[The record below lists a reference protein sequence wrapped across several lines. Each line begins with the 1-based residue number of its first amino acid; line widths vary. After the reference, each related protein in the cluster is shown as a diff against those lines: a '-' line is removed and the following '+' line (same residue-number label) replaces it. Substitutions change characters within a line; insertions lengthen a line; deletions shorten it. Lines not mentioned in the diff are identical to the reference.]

1 MFHKRGENLHSVY
14 ILLFLTVAFFFLE
27 YEDPQRY
34 ANLFRFDGPAFAS
47 GDVWRLFTYQFTE
60 AGQGWFFIPKPLVL
74 FFTMLVLYIM
84 GSAVEEEWGTR
95 NFLTFF
101 ALSTTASA
109 ITAAILGVPLLGSY
123 FVNFSLLFVYASIVP
138 DQTFYLFAVIP
149 IRVRWLA
156 YIAAALL
163 AFGVLFGG
171 PANTA
176 AFAGAAV
183 SYAFYFVQRLPG
195 APKLSPSEGRGAPD
209 AMAMRNA
216 TRFAAMKHVVAS
228 GSASDFDRLIA
239 QCDRDVVRGVNICP
253 PADYKPDNIDGYC
266 IRCEGFAECS
276 ARYLRAN
283 RRYPAVEVPATA
295 PVPEPTPTTT

>member
-1 MFHKRGENLHSVY
+1 MFPKRGENLHSIY
-14 ILLFLTVAFFFLE
+14 ILLFLTVAFFLLE
-27 YEDPQRY
+27 YQDPQRY
-34 ANLFRFDGPAFAS
+34 AALFSFDRGAVAS
-47 GDVWRLFTYQFTE
+47 GQAWRLFTYQFTQ

-84 GSAVEEEWGTR
+84 GLAVEEEWGTR
-95 NFLTFF
+95 NFLMFF
-101 ALSTTASA
+101 AISAIGSATTAA
-109 ITAAILGVPLLGSY
+109 WYGIPLLGSY

-138 DQTFYLFAVIP
+138 EQTFYLFAVIP

-176 AFAGAAV
+176 AFVGAAL
-183 SYAFYFVQRLPG
+183 SYGYYFLHRVPRVVEVEVPVETKSG
-195 APKLSPSEGRGAPD
+195 PD

-216 TRFAAMKHVVAS
+216 TRFAAMKQVLAHGTA
-228 GSASDFDRLIA
+228 ADLDRLIA
-239 QCDRDVVRGVNICP
+239 QADRDVVRGVNICP
-253 PADYKPDNIDGYC
+253 PADYKPDNNDGYC

-276 ARYLRAN
+276 ARHMRVN
-283 RRYPAVEVPATA
+283 RSKTIAEPPPAA
-295 PVPEPTPTTT
+295 PVPEVTV

>member
-1 MFHKRGENLHSVY
+1 MFRKRGENLHSVY

-34 ANLFRFDGPAFAS
+34 ANLFRFDWPAFAS
-47 GDVWRLFTYQFTE
+47 GDVWRLLTYQFTE

-84 GSAVEEEWGTR
+84 GSAVEEEWGTW

-101 ALSTTASA
+101 ALSTIGSA
-109 ITAAILGVPLLGSY
+109 IAAAILGVPLLGSY

-156 YIAAALL
+156 YVAVTLL

-171 PANTA
+171 AANTA

-183 SYAFYFVQRLPG
+183 SYSFYFVRRLP
-195 APKLSPSEGRGAPD
+195 PVSKPLPSEGRSGPD

-216 TRFAAMKHVVAS
+216 TRFAAMKHVVAN
-228 GSASDFDRLIA
+228 GSASDFDRLIT

-253 PADYKPDNIDGYC
+253 PADYKPENIDGYC
-266 IRCEGFAECS
+266 IRCEGFSECS
-276 ARYLRAN
+276 ARYLRAT
-283 RRYPAVEVPATA
+283 RRQPAAEAPATA
-295 PVPEPTPTTT
+295 PVPEPTGS

>member
-1 MFHKRGENLHSVY
+1 MFRKRGENLHSVY
-14 ILLFLTVAFFFLE
+14 ILLFLTVAFFVLE
-27 YEDPQRY
+27 YQDPQRY
-34 ANLFRFDGPAFAS
+34 ASLFSFDRQAFAS
-47 GDVWRLFTYQFTE
+47 GEMWRLFTYQFTE

-95 NFLTFF
+95 NFLMFF
-101 ALSTTASA
+101 AMSTIGSALAASW
-109 ITAAILGVPLLGSY
+109 LGVPLLGSY

-138 DQTFYLFAVIP
+138 EQTFYLFAVVP

-156 YIAAALL
+156 YVAAALL

-176 AFAGAAV
+176 AFAGAAL
-183 SYAFYFVQRLPG
+183 SYAYYYVHRLPPVPRDASG
-195 APKLSPSEGRGAPD
+195 EVKSGPD

-216 TRFAAMKHVVAS
+216 TRFAAMKHVMAN
-228 GSASDFDRLIA
+228 GGQSDVERLIA

-253 PADYKPDNIDGYC
+253 PADYKPDNNDGYC

-276 ARYLRAN
+276 ARSMRLN
-283 RRYPAVEVPATA
+283 RRVPVTDAVPPA
-295 PVPEPTPTTT
+295 VPEPTT

>member
-1 MFHKRGENLHSVY
+1 MFRKRGENLHSVY

-27 YEDPQRY
+27 YQDPQRY
-34 ANLFRFDGPAFAS
+34 ANLFRFDWSAFAS
-47 GDVWRLFTYQFTE
+47 GDAWRIFTYQFTE
-60 AGQGWFFIPKPLVL
+60 AGQGWLFIPKPLVL

-84 GSAVEEEWGTR
+84 GTAVEEEWGTR
-95 NFLTFF
+95 NFLMFF
-101 ALSTTASA
+101 AISTIGSA
-109 ITAAILGVPLLGSY
+109 LTAALLGVPLLGSY

-156 YIAAALL
+156 YVAASLL

-183 SYAFYFVQRLPG
+183 SYAFYFVHRLP
-195 APKLSPSEGRGAPD
+195 APPPKQARVESRTGPD
-209 AMAMRNA
+209 GMAMRNA
-216 TRFAAMKHVVAS
+216 TRFAAIKHVIAS
-228 GSASDFDRLIA
+228 GSTSDFDRLIT
-239 QCDRDVVRGVNICP
+239 QCDRDVIRGVNICP

-266 IRCEGFAECS
+266 IRCEGFSECS

-283 RRYPAVEVPATA
+283 RRQPVTEAPVAA
-295 PVPEPTPTTT
+295 PVPEPTRS

>member
-1 MFHKRGENLHSVY
+1 MFRKRGENLHSVY
-14 ILLFLTVAFFFLE
+14 ILLFLTVAFFLLE
-27 YEDPQRY
+27 YQDPQRY
-34 ANLFRFDGPAFAS
+34 AGLFSFDWSAVKS
-47 GDVWRLFTYQFTE
+47 GEVWRLFTYQFTQ

-84 GSAVEEEWGTR
+84 GTAVEEEWGTR
-95 NFLTFF
+95 YFLMFF
-101 ALSTTASA
+101 AASTIGSA
-109 ITAAILGVPLLGSY
+109 LAAAWLNTPLLGSY

-138 DQTFYLFAVIP
+138 EQTFYLFAVIP

-176 AFAGAAV
+176 AFVGAVV
-183 SYAFYFVQRLPG
+183 SYAYYILHRLPRVIVKE
-195 APKLSPSEGRGAPD
+195 APVETRSGPD

-216 TRFAAMKHVVAS
+216 TRFAAMKQVLANGTAADVE
-228 GSASDFDRLIA
+228 RLIG
-239 QCDRDVVRGVNICP
+239 QCDREVIRGVNICP
-253 PADYKPDNIDGYC
+253 PADYKPENNDGYC

-276 ARYLRAN
+276 ARFMRLN
-283 RRYPAVEVPATA
+283 RRTPPVAETA
-295 PVPEPTPTTT
+295 QPVPEPTT

>member
-1 MFHKRGENLHSVY
+1 MFRKRGENLHSVY

-34 ANLFRFDGPAFAS
+34 ANLFRFDWSAFVS

-95 NFLTFF
+95 KFLVFF
-101 ALSTTASA
+101 AISTTASA
-109 ITAAILGVPLLGSY
+109 LTAALLGVPLLGSY

-156 YIAAALL
+156 YVAAALL

-171 PANTA
+171 SANTA
-176 AFAGAAV
+176 AFVGAAV
-183 SYAFYFVQRLPG
+183 SYAFYFVHRLP
-195 APKLSPSEGRGAPD
+195 APPPKPAAAVSRSGPD

-216 TRFAAMKHVVAS
+216 TRFAAMKHVVAN
-228 GSASDFDRLIA
+228 GGTSDFDRLIT
-239 QCDRDVVRGVNICP
+239 QCDRDVIRGVNICP
-253 PADYKPDNIDGYC
+253 PADYKPDNMDGYC

-283 RRYPAVEVPATA
+283 RRQPIAEAPASA
-295 PVPEPTPTTT
+295 PVPEPTRS